1 MSDANQLAYDFMTAL
16 SSSDTARYEAVLGE
30 EAGLRLNRWD
40 GREVYRPR
48 TRVMARLMDEWS
60 SWPDPTLEVF
70 DVLPHGD
77 RVAVEFRI
85 QATENQRYVEHN
97 RSAFLTIKDDQIAI
111 IDLYCPEPMPSAH
124 RKGYIAP
131 ANMTDDEVRQPVR
144 GDDAQRRCARVD
156 SPQRQLA

>member
-30 EAGLRLNRWD
+30 EVGLRLHRWD

-85 QATENQRYVEHN
+85 QATENQRYVGACSCGVVSLTWAARRPCRN
-97 RSAFLTIKDDQIAI
+97 FAASTSTRRS
-111 IDLYCPEPMPSAH
+111 
-124 RKGYIAP
+124 
-131 ANMTDDEVRQPVR
+131 
-144 GDDAQRRCARVD
+144 CACGWKKPGHAVIS
-156 SPQRQLA
+156 SP